1 MLVFISAMAAIGTLT
16 CTIAAAVVLRGH
28 RVFLSCVAMTLY
40 RIATG
45 DVALIEI
52 NEEEE
57 SHD

>member
-1 MLVFISAMAAIGTLT
+1 MLVLISAMAAIGTAT
-16 CTIAAAVVLRGH
+16 CIIAAAVVLRGH